1 MYLISTHIMYHYTN
15 GPVIELFAMK
25 DRNTVL
31 FIAEID

>member
-1 MYLISTHIMYHYTN
+1 MYLIYTHIMYHHTN

-25 DRNTVL
+25 DINTVI